1 MSEFKNGDMVLVS
14 DSGVPGDWVVRKYIG
29 KNPNGIYLCKPK
41 VCHGHC
47 GWNYCKP
54 IPKKTYRPFK
64 DVFEVPVN
72 AWFRGKSNKAVSKI
86 VGVQDDGSIDFP
98 SIKNANDFQ
107 DILDNYEMS
116 TDGITWVPAGV
127 EE

>member
-1 MSEFKNGDMVLVS
+1 M
-14 DSGVPGDWVVRKYIG
+14 
-29 KNPNGIYLCKPK
+29 
-41 VCHGHC
+41 
-47 GWNYCKP
+47 
-54 IPKKTYRPFK
+54 
-64 DVFEVPVN
+64 N